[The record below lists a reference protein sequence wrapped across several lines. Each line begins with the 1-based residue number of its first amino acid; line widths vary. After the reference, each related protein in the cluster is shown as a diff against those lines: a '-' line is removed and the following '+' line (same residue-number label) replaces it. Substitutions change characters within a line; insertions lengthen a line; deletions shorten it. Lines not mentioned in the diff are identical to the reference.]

1 MDPTRVSN
9 GTATCGQRRLP
20 VVDVT
25 SFVSLW
31 LLLVF
36 AIPSSLVVGGFGAI
50 GQPGLLFSLI
60 APAWW
65 CASRFVPSIQSD
77 QEFQPIR
84 LALLLYLAYMVASF
98 GSAGTRSL
106 TRLEID
112 NSTRELIRLV
122 TLTGLALL
130 VADGMRDLER
140 LRTLLA
146 RVALLAGAFAVLG
159 IAQFFAGEF
168 LMPTPRWLSGQPPS
182 IGTRAGLARPQGT
195 ARHPIEFAVVVAA
208 MLPLSIHFFLYP
220 RKRNR
225 RVAAA
230 VGVVLLLLAV
240 PVSLSRTGVVSLAAA
255 LFVLGLGWS
264 WRRRLNGLLL
274 FLLAIPMISAAAPG
288 VLGVMVGLFTNV
300 DQDFS
305 IQARLSRTSAVMA
318 IVRER
323 PWFGL
328 GFGTWSSDGEF
339 LLDNQIW
346 FSLLE
351 TGYVGLTLTILLP
364 ILAAGLAISPG
375 NGPATTEETRHLG
388 FAIAGSIAGLSI
400 SMITFDA
407 FFYRI
412 LTSLLFLLIGAAG
425 ALWRFTRIETA
436 PASPGLWRSGRQSP
450 LPADL
455 PTHPNRLPHRSL
467 P

>member
-1 MDPTRVSN
+1 MASTRVSN
-9 GTATCGQRRLP
+9 GTSTGVLLGLP
-20 VVDVT
+20 EIDVT
-25 SFVSLW
+25 SFVAAW

-50 GQPGLLFSLI
+50 GQPALLFSLI

-65 CASRFVPSIQSD
+65 LASRFVPSIQSD
-77 QEFQPIR
+77 QDLQPIR
-84 LALLLYLAYMVASF
+84 VALLLYLAYMVASF
-98 GSAGTRSL
+98 GFAGTRSL

-122 TLTGLALL
+122 SLTGLALL
-130 VADGMRDLER
+130 VADGMRDLDR

-146 RVALLAGAFAVLG
+146 RVALLAGAFAALG
-159 IAQFFAGEF
+159 IAQFFTGEF
-168 LMPTPRWLSGQPPS
+168 LMPTPPWLSGQPPS
-182 IGTRAGLARPQGT
+182 VGTRAGFARPLSTG
-195 ARHPIEFAVVVAA
+195 RHPIEFAVVVAA
-208 MLPLSIHFFLYP
+208 MLPLSIHFLVYP

-225 RVAAA
+225 RVAAT
-230 VGVVLLLLAV
+230 VGVILLVLAV
-240 PVSLSRTGVVSLAAA
+240 PVSLSRTGIVSLAAA

-274 FLLAIPMISAAAPG
+274 LLLLLPIISAAIPG
-288 VLGVMVGLFTNV
+288 VLDAMAGLFTDL
-300 DQDFS
+300 DQDGS

-323 PWFGL
+323 PWLGL
-328 GFGTWSSDGEF
+328 GFGTWTSDGDF
-339 LLDNQIW
+339 LLDNQVW

-351 TGYVGLTLTILLP
+351 TGYVGITLTILLP
-364 ILAAGLAISPG
+364 VLAAGLAIAPD

-425 ALWRFTRIETA
+425 ALWRFTRIQTA
-436 PASPGLWRSGRQSP
+436 PESPGR
-450 LPADL
+450 
-455 PTHPNRLPHRSL
+455 
-467 P
+467 